1 VNAGSVDSSR
11 FTFLLRAGD
20 NGLVLGQRLVALI
33 GHAPVLEEE
42 LGIANVALDLLG
54 HARMWLSYAGEIEGA
69 NRTEDDFAYYRSAG
83 EFRNALLV
91 EQPNGNFADTIVRQ
105 FLFDAWHARALGAW
119 SASND
124 ERIAAIAQKAKRE
137 VDYHLTRSS
146 DWLVRL
152 GDGTEKSHALA
163 QAALDALW
171 PYTGELFTADNDDR
185 DLAARDIAALPET
198 LRDGWFADVNDVVEP
213 ATLVIPEGGWTP
225 SGGKRGVHTEHLG
238 YLLAE
243 MQSLRRSVPGER
255 W

>member
-1 VNAGSVDSSR
+1 VNAGAVDRSR
-11 FTFLLRAGD
+11 FEFLLHAGD
-20 NGLVLGQRLVALI
+20 NGLILGQRLVALI

-42 LGIANVALDLLG
+42 LGIANVALDLIG
-54 HARMWLSYAGEIEGA
+54 QARMWLSYAGELEGA
-69 NRTEDDFAYYRSAG
+69 NRTEDGLAYFRSGG

-119 SASND
+119 SASSD

-137 VDYHLTRSS
+137 VDYHLTRSG
-146 DWLVRL
+146 DWVVRL
-152 GDGTEKSHALA
+152 GDGTDVSHARM
-163 QAALDALW
+163 QAALVQLW
-171 PYTGELFTADNDDR
+171 PYASELFAAEGVDR
-185 DLAARDIAALPET
+185 DLAARGIVAPAED
-198 LRDGWFADVNDVVEP
+198 LREAWLHDAHAVFAR
-213 ATLVIPEGGWTP
+213 ATLAIPDDAWAPT
-225 SGGKRGVHTEHLG
+225 GGKRGLHTEHLS

>member
-1 VNAGSVDSSR
+1 VNAGAVDRSR
-11 FTFLLRAGD
+11 VAFLLHAGD
-20 NGLVLGQRLVALI
+20 NALVLGQRLVALV
-33 GHAPVLEEE
+33 GHAPILEEE

-54 HARMWLSYAGEIEGA
+54 HARMWLTYAGEVEGT
-69 NRTEDDFAYYRSAG
+69 NRTEDDFAYFRGAG

-119 SASND
+119 SASDD

-137 VDYHLTRSS
+137 VDYHVTRSG
-146 DWLVRL
+146 DWVVRL
-152 GDGTEKSHALA
+152 GDGTDKSHALA
-163 QAALDALW
+163 QTALDALW
-171 PYTGELFTADNDDR
+171 PYTGELFDSGDADR
-185 DLAARDIAALPET
+185 DLAARGIAVPPEA
-198 LRDGWFADVNDVVEP
+198 LRDAWLGDVGDVLAR
-213 ATLVIPEGGWTP
+213 ATLAVPESGWSP

>member
-1 VNAGSVDSSR
+1 VNAGAVDSSR

-54 HARMWLSYAGEIEGA
+54 HARMWLTYAGEIEGA
-69 NRTEDDFAYYRSAG
+69 NRTEDDFAYYRGAG

-137 VDYHLTRSS
+137 VDYHLTRSG

-152 GDGTEKSHALA
+152 GDGTEKSHTLA

-171 PYTGELFTADNDDR
+171 PYTGELFTADDDDH
-185 DLAARDIAALPET
+185 DLAARAIVALPET
-198 LRDGWFADVNDVVEP
+198 LRDAWLAGVRDVLAR
-213 ATLVIPEGGWTP
+213 ATLVIPESSWTP